1 MSPLC
6 SLSLSPRRPQESAA
20 LADRLIQVASK
31 TPIFGGFL
39 PFFSFFHLVSL
50 HIFFFL
56 LCLIFY
62 LWGFFT
68 EDFPSFLCFF
78 CCIFRRVPTTFWV
91 LGRGV
96 DLGEKRGI
104 WGVVLWGGERGG
116 SNWGKTGRFEELER
130 NMEVWGGGGGFKVAM
145 EAPMG
150 LVAPC

>member
-31 TPIFGGFL
+31 TPIFRGFL

-50 HIFFFL
+50 RFFFFL
-56 LCLIFY
+56 LRLIFY

-78 CCIFRRVPTTFWV
+78 LLHFLEGPDNL
-91 LGRGV
+91 LGV
-96 DLGEKRGI
+96 GE
-104 WGVVLWGGERGG
+104 
-116 SNWGKTGRFEELER
+116 
-130 NMEVWGGGGGFKVAM
+130 GGGFGGKKGDLGGCFGGWGEGRVKL
-145 EAPMG
+145 G
-150 LVAPC
+150 